1 MVFIFK
7 IAPFNMTFEEIKNMT
22 FVQAVILL
30 KELND
35 QTRSRQK
42 QLKKSL
48 SARKDVMPV
57 FDIATGIF

>member
-1 MVFIFK
+1 
-7 IAPFNMTFEEIKNMT
+7 MT